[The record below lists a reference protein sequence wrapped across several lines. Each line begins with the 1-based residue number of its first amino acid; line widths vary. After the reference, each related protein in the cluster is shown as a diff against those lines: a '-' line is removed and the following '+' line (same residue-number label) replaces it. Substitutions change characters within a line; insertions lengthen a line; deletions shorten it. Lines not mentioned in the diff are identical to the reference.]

1 MRGSKQPT
9 ARIDATNRDHDTLPG
24 HDAPTMARQLR
35 VELTFLSTLQQVAG
49 RSTLWLE
56 VPPGASVDRLL
67 ALLRE
72 RHPQFQGVDMQT
84 NVNGLPVTGRLV
96 LAQGDGLFLLP
107 PG

>member
-1 MRGSKQPT
+1 MPR
-9 ARIDATNRDHDTLPG
+9 
-24 HDAPTMARQLR
+24 TMARQLR

-84 NVNGLPVTGRLV
+84 NVNGLPVTGRHV

-107 PG
+107 PV

>member
-1 MRGSKQPT
+1 
-9 ARIDATNRDHDTLPG
+9 
-24 HDAPTMARQLR
+24 MARQLR

-56 VPPGASVDRLL
+56 SPPGTTVDRLL

-72 RHPQFQGVDMQT
+72 RHPQFQGVEMLV
-84 NVNGLPVTGRLV
+84 NVNGLPVTGRHV
-96 LAQGDGLFLLP
+96 LGPGDGLFLLP